1 MDGLEPSALQVVAGF
16 VLLAALFVVR
26 EIASGALKKAG
37 EDLWEVIRRRT
48 DSELPDESKCPCRD
62 KRD

>member
-26 EIASGALKKAG
+26 EIASGALKEAG
-37 EDLWEVIRRRT
+37 KELYEAIRRRHSCQRNGE
-48 DSELPDESKCPCRD
+48 DHHRE
-62 KRD
+62 